1 MIAKVKSKIRNY
13 IINKLVN
20 MVSEVKVKFENKESL
35 NLQKMFKSV
44 GDNFLISY
52 PYQISGNSYIS
63 IGYNF
68 RASHHLRLEA
78 ISNYA
83 GETFNPIV
91 NIGNNVTIESNCHIG
106 AINEVIIGN
115 NVLIASNVFIS
126 DHLHGDTDGKYK
138 FLPPKERPLTSK
150 GSIIIKDNVW
160 IGEGVTILSGITI
173 GANTIIGA
181 NTLVTKDVAPN
192 SIIGG
197 VPAKL
202 IKKY

>member
-1 MIAKVKSKIRNY
+1 MIAKLKSRIRNY

-78 ISNYA
+78 IPNFA
-83 GETFNPIV
+83 GEIFNPIV
-91 NIGNNVTIESNCHIG
+91 CIGNNVSIESNCHIG
-106 AINEVIIGN
+106 AVNEVVIGN
-115 NVLIASNVFIS
+115 GVMIASNVFIS
-126 DHLHGDTDGKYK
+126 DHFHGDITKDD
-138 FLPPKERPLTSK
+138 FLLSPIERHLSSK
-150 GSIIIKDNVW
+150 GPVIIKNNVW
-160 IGEGVTILSGITI
+160 IGDSVCILPNVTIGENSIV
-173 GANTIIGA
+173 GANA
-181 NTLVTKDVAPN
+181 VVTKNVPPN
-192 SIIGG
+192 SIVAG
-197 VPAKL
+197 VPAIV
-202 IKKY
+202 IKQL